1 MLRAKAIMRTNPI
14 AVKKETPIYE
24 TIKTLVENNVTWLPV
39 VNDDMALVGIVSQ
52 KDLLEVMYNEDKPG
66 KVEDFMTKNVFS
78 FNQENSLVDIA
89 ECFIK
94 NHFRKVPIV
103 SEGKLVG
110 VVDKMDIIEYILKL
124 RCKDDNAE

>member
-1 MLRAKAIMRTNPI
+1 MLRAKDIMTINPI
-14 AVKKETPIYE
+14 ALKKETPAYE
-24 TIKTLVENNVTWLPV
+24 AVKNLVENNITCLPIV
-39 VNDDMALVGIVSQ
+39 DDDMTLVGIVSQ

-66 KVEDFMTKNVFS
+66 NVEDFMTKNVFS
-78 FNQENSLVDIA
+78 FNQEISLIDIA

-124 RCKDDNAE
+124 RCTDENAE

>member
-24 TIKTLVENNVTWLPV
+24 AIKTLVENNVASLPV
-39 VNDDMALVGIVSQ
+39 VNDDMTLVGIVSQ
-52 KDLLEVMYNEDKPG
+52 KDLLEVMYNEEKPG

-110 VVDKMDIIEYILKL
+110 VVDKMDIIKYILKL
-124 RCKDDNAE
+124 RCKDENAE